1 MWRNLAGLD
10 DIGTA
15 QLGAAFTAT
24 DRLLLGYL
32 GLVGIAAAL
41 CHPHPARI
49 LASLVAVAIVH
60 AAVTTAALGSPAMRV
75 VHDFLAFP
83 QIIFLFNVSGPVI
96 AATNPLRFDGLMAA
110 ADLQLLG
117 PVAHAWR
124 HLLGR
129 PAWLVDLASIA
140 YVSYYVMPLGIGI
153 ALYATNRRREF
164 EETSLAVIATLL
176 LTYAGYF
183 LFPASGPRVPA
194 ALGASVLGGG
204 VVSEAVRAFVAAGE
218 MNVLDA
224 FPSGHTAL
232 GLVSAWLGWRMLPR
246 ARAVLVAAA
255 AGIVFATVYL
265 SYHYV
270 VDVIAGAGLAV
281 AIPWL
286 VPWLR
291 GLVGPSLQRTPRD
304 MTYLS

>member
-1 MWRNLAGLD
+1 
-10 DIGTA
+10 
-15 QLGAAFTAT
+15 
-24 DRLLLGYL
+24 
-32 GLVGIAAAL
+32 
-41 CHPHPARI
+41 
-49 LASLVAVAIVH
+49 
-60 AAVTTAALGSPAMRV
+60 
-75 VHDFLAFP
+75 
-83 QIIFLFNVSGPVI
+83 
-96 AATNPLRFDGLMAA
+96 
-110 ADLQLLG
+110 
-117 PVAHAWR
+117 
-124 HLLGR
+124 
-129 PAWLVDLASIA
+129 
-140 YVSYYVMPLGIGI
+140 
-153 ALYATNRRREF
+153 
-164 EETSLAVIATLL
+164 
-176 LTYAGYF
+176 
-183 LFPASGPRVPA
+183 
-194 ALGASVLGGG
+194 VLGGG
-204 VVSEAVRAFVAAGE
+204 AVSEAVRAFVAAGE
-218 MNVLDA
+218 MNMLDA